1 MMSVSMSSRFSMVL
15 LMLLMVISKR
25 CLKMQV
31 TAQSKG
37 VRVKYRIEM
46 LEERP
51 MCMSV
56 RIYAEAMVAAEGLA
70 GMHTTTMISSS
81 SSSSTTTSSTSRW
94 M

>member
-25 CLKMQV
+25 CLEMQV
-31 TAQSKG
+31 TGQSKG
-37 VRVKYRIEM
+37 IRVKYRIEM

-51 MCMSV
+51 MCMPV
-56 RIYAEAMVAAEGLA
+56 CIYAEAMVAAEGLA
-70 GMHTTTMISSS
+70 SMRTT
-81 SSSSTTTSSTSRW
+81 TTTSSSSASRW